1 MATPEERN
9 AAVRSRAAARRAD
22 RQRRMARSVDDRISA
37 DDKLL
42 QHMDPPLFLDEPTA
56 TADTPPDLLVDWTKD
71 KGRGVDLGDAVEAGM
86 RDPEADVTRAMG
98 DMTTAAQDYH
108 RKLVDLLTSLSR
120 ILEDG
125 IADFERLTAR
135 FTRNP

>member
-1 MATPEERN
+1 MATPEERR
-9 AAVRSRAAARRAD
+9 AARHSRAAAKRAE
-22 RQRRMARSVDDRISA
+22 RKQRMARTPEERAAA
-37 DDKLL
+37 DDSLL